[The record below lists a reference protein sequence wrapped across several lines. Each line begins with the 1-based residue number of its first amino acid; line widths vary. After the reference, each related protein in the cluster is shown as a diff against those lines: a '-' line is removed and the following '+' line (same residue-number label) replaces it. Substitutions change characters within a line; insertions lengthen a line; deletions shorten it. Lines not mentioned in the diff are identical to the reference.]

1 MGQFYCDS
9 LANAESGSYCPGSNS
24 MTNSFFPSL
33 GNHDYSDGSGLN
45 EYLNYFDLPGTGV
58 VSSGTSGSDRYYDF
72 IAGPVH
78 LFVIDSEGAQKDAS
92 DTMTQMIWLRALSIL
107 MHLQT
112 WGPGISF
119 LRRSSKNNK
128 PA

>member
-1 MGQFYCDS
+1 M
-9 LANAESGSYCPGSNS
+9 
-24 MTNSFFPSL
+24 
-33 GNHDYSDGSGLN
+33 
-45 EYLNYFDLPGTGV
+45 
-58 VSSGTSGSDRYYDF
+58 VSSGTAGNDRYYDF

-78 LFVIDSEGAQKDAS
+78 LFVIDSEGARKDAS
-92 DTMTQMIWLRALSIL
+92 DKMTQMTWLRALSII

-128 PA
+128 LA